1 MFRSILSRCLFVF
14 AIAPPLLHA
23 QESTPPL
30 AFPPGYSNA
39 RTATDPAK
47 PHPACRPT
55 ELRISH
61 THYSISVEWDLK
73 GDTNHNATCQVQYRR
88 ADEPGWHDAFPLLR
102 VDYFGWY
109 GNDRP
114 AVRGFNMLA
123 GSILFLRPGAEYE
136 IRLQLADP
144 DNAAPDAE
152 TRRVRLKPLP
162 AFANPARRLHVV
174 PGASDSP
181 KGDGTEQ
188 NPFRS
193 LGAAL
198 GTAGAGDLLL
208 LHAGSYG
215 AATISRGGEPGSA
228 NSATD
233 DTKYLALRAA
243 GDGAVVFDSLRLE
256 AGHVW
261 LESLTFQKRDEA
273 TGLKDNTGAENVVV
287 RGCTFRDYHYS
298 VLLSPKSRGW
308 YISDNDI
315 VGDTTKGISGEGIEL
330 SKSSDHTVCY
340 NRIQRS
346 ADGVSYARTNC
357 DLFGNDIFDMSDDPL
372 EPDYGY
378 ANIRIWGNRLHG
390 HTGVSFQPM
399 YCGPWYLI
407 RNQIVS
413 NFVFKLR
420 VQDRFVMVNNT
431 LAGRVPLAHAHGLLT
446 AYSRNNLWTHLGGT
460 EFLWVSQAPGD
471 EAKRVYLVKNTLF
484 DSPVANWKSDLDYDG
499 FDVTAAKP
507 NAKLKGISAFVWI
520 DRRFAELPQLAKAL
534 GIEPHART
542 LDRAHTFQPFTINP
556 DTPGAEIPSLQLC
569 ANSEAQDAGVPVP
582 NLSEEFAG
590 AAPDLGAFE
599 LGAPLLVHG
608 PRTNPDSPEAAQAWV
623 LKHQRQDSHSIK

>member
-1 MFRSILSRCLFVF
+1 MLPSTLSRQVFVL
-14 AIAPPLLHA
+14 ALAPLLLQA
-23 QESTPPL
+23 QDNPPPL
-30 AFPPGYSNA
+30 AFPPGYFNA
-39 RTATDPAK
+39 RTATVPAK
-47 PHPACRPT
+47 PQPGSRPA
-55 ELRISH
+55 ELRLAHPHYTIS
-61 THYSISVEWDLK
+61 IEWDLE
-73 GDTNHNATCQVQYRR
+73 GDTNHNATGQVQYRR

-136 IRLQLADP
+136 VRLQLADP
-144 DNAAPDAE
+144 DNAAAVAE

-162 AFANPARRLHVV
+162 AFENPSRQLHVV
-174 PGASDSP
+174 AGKAAESGN
-181 KGDGTEQ
+181 GDGSEK
-188 NPFRS
+188 NPFRG
-193 LGAAL
+193 LDAAL
-198 GTAGAGDLLL
+198 ATASAGDLLL

-228 NSATD
+228 DAAAD

-243 GDGAVVFDSLRLE
+243 GDGAVVLDSLRLE
-256 AGHVW
+256 AGDVW
-261 LESLTFQKRDEA
+261 LEGLTFRKREEA
-273 TGLKDNTGAENVVV
+273 TGLKDNSGVANVVV
-287 RGCTFRDYHYS
+287 RGCTFRDFHYS
-298 VLLSPKSRGW
+298 VLLAPKSRGW
-308 YISDNDI
+308 YIADNDI
-315 VGDTTKGISGEGIEL
+315 IGDTTKGISGEGVEL
-330 SKSSDHTVCY
+330 NKSSDHTVCY

-346 ADGVSYARTNC
+346 ADGISYARTNC
-357 DLFGNDIFDMSDDPL
+357 DLFGNDIFDMSDDPV

-378 ANIRIWGNRLHG
+378 ANLRIWGNRLHG
-390 HTGVSFQPM
+390 HTGISFQPM

-407 RNQIVS
+407 RNQIVA

-431 LAGRVPLAHAHGLLT
+431 LAGRTPLAHAHGLLT

-556 DTPGAEIPSLQLC
+556 DTPGAQIPSLVLC
-569 ANSEAQDAGVPVP
+569 PGSQAQDAGVAVP
-582 NLSEEFAG
+582 NLSEEFSG
-590 AAPDLGAFE
+590 AAPDLGALE
-599 LGAPLLVHG
+599 LGAPALSYG
-608 PRTNPDSPEAAQAWV
+608 PRANPDSMEAAHAWV
-623 LKHQRQDSHSIK
+623 LKHQR